1 MPTILQPAVYVF
13 DVGPTVPVAFDV
25 GDGVPPLII
34 VPLFL
39 ADEMCIITQ
48 TGLDLAEHYVF
59 N

>member
-25 GDGVPPLII
+25 GDGIPPLFI

-39 ADEMCIITQ
+39 ADASCIIMK
-48 TGLDLAEHYVF
+48 TGLGLAEHYVA